1 MKQFVFI
8 ILLALSNNLFS
19 QTSNNLFG
27 IVRQNYYTNVVSPF
41 DSTVIIEQFDSAT
54 IRLGYTDP
62 AVGFVSNRGPF
73 TYNQAVNLTGASLNP
88 YDSTFVFLGGNG
100 LNTFDLNQGN
110 ITVQVP
116 LTNPIAP
123 SYFDNFR
130 FNNSD
135 STMYGLARRNT
146 YDSTTMTNTGSM
158 FLSKLN
164 TTNGVITEISPTSV
178 GQGFALAGSAI
189 DPYQMVFYYSTGSN
203 LVGLDLYDGSI
214 FSNAPIS
221 ITNGD
226 YFDNFTYSCAD
237 TALYGLI
244 RTNYFSYILDPL
256 FPLDSFPVLDSAT
269 VKLGKINPN
278 TGLVTTISP
287 YAISQGGY
295 SLNAGAAIDPDAMIY
310 YYNNGANLIG
320 VSLIT
325 GTVVSVVTLDFEDG
339 MYFDLMRNFENCK
352 SAKSARLSPYASL
365 NEITTNEQAFVYP
378 NPSDGFLTVKSN
390 FLMKEIMVTAIDGKR
405 LLMQNTDNY
414 QTTMNLETLEKGI
427 YFLTLVGINN
437 QVEVKKVIIN

>member
-1 MKQFVFI
+1 MKKITFY
-8 ILLALSNNLFS
+8 ILIALTYNAAAQTANNLY
-19 QTSNNLFG
+19 G
-27 IVRQNYYTNVVSPF
+27 IVRQNYYTTVVSPF
-41 DSTVIIEQFDSAT
+41 DSSVTFQQFDSAT

-62 AVGFVSNRGPF
+62 AFGFVSNRGPY

-88 YDSTFVFLGGNG
+88 YDSIFVFLGGNG

-110 ITVQVP
+110 ITFQAPVY
-116 LTNPIAP
+116 NPISP

-130 FNNSD
+130 FNNAD
-135 STMYGLARRNT
+135 STMYGLARRNE

-158 FLSKLN
+158 FLAKLN
-164 TTNGVITEISPTSV
+164 TNNALITEISPTSV

-221 ITNGD
+221 ISNGD

-244 RTNYFSYILDPL
+244 RSNYFSYVIDPL
-256 FPLDSFPVLDSAT
+256 FPLDSMLVMDSAT

-278 TGLVTTISP
+278 TGVVTTISP
-287 YAISQGGY
+287 YSISQGGY
-295 SLNAGAAIDPDAMIY
+295 SLNAGAAIDPNGMIY
-310 YYNNGANLIG
+310 YYNSGANLIG

-325 GTVVSVVTLDFEDG
+325 GTVVSAVTLDFEDG
-339 MYFDLMRNFENCK
+339 MYFDLMRNFENCR
-352 SAKSARLSPYASL
+352 SAKSARLSPFASIA
-365 NEITTNEQAFVYP
+365 EINTNEQALVYP
-378 NPSDGFLTVKSN
+378 NPSDGFLTIKSN
-390 FLMKEIMVTAIDGKR
+390 YSMKEIMVTTIEGKR
-405 LLMQNTDNY
+405 LHMQNPNNY

-427 YFLTLVGINN
+427 YFLNIVGNNN
-437 QVEVKKVIIN
+437 QGEVKKIIIN